1 MKEFLFVSVL
11 LLPLSSYAYVYGGSN
26 LGYSGY
32 PEFSGYEPSPPFSD
46 DQFAMDNY
54 KREVDDYVTK
64 AKQYVED
71 ADSDAKRVREAQQET
86 IEKANRVV
94 EEYNRKVNGY

>member
-1 MKEFLFVSVL
+1 MKIITLIFSL
-11 LLPLSSYAYVYGGSN
+11 LLPLTSYAYVYGGSN

-54 KREVDDYVTK
+54 KREVEDYVTK

-71 ADSDAKRVREAQQET
+71 ADSDAKRVREAQQEA
-86 IEKANRVV
+86 IGKANRVV